1 MPTIAFHPSGA
12 PAPYERYLDEL
23 SGYLHIKV
31 RGGADLATLASE
43 RLPVETLE
51 RLLEAGLSWD
61 EVAFIIPRRTL
72 SHRREKGQP
81 LTVDESDKAIRLARI
96 LAQAVNTFGDV
107 ERGLN
112 WLRQK
117 QQRLGGLTPLS
128 VAGTEQ
134 GAHLV
139 EEQLA
144 QIDEGYFA

>member
-12 PAPYERYLDEL
+12 PAPYERYLDRL
-23 SGYLHIKV
+23 SGYLGIKV

-43 RLPVETLE
+43 RLPVEILE

-61 EVAFIIPRRTL
+61 EVAFIVPRRTL

-81 LTVDESDKAIRLARI
+81 LTMDESDKAIRLARI

-112 WLRQK
+112 WLRR
-117 QQRLGGLTPLS
+117 QQRRLGGLTPLS

-134 GAHLV
+134 GARLV
-139 EEQLA
+139 EEQLV
-144 QIDEGYFA
+144 QIDDGYFA

>member
-12 PAPYERYLDEL
+12 RAPYERYLEDL
-23 SGYLHIKV
+23 SAFLSTKV
-31 RGGADLATLASE
+31 RGGADLATLASD
-43 RLPVETLE
+43 RLPAETLE
-51 RLLEAGLSWD
+51 RLLETGLSWD

-81 LTVDESDKAIRLARI
+81 LTVEESDKAIRLARI
-96 LAQAVNTFGDV
+96 LALAVNTFGDV
-107 ERGLN
+107 GRGLN

-117 QQRLGGLTPLS
+117 QQRFGGVAPLAL
-128 VAGTEQ
+128 AGTEQ

-139 EEQLA
+139 EEQLV

>member
-1 MPTIAFHPSGA
+1 MQTIAFHPSGA
-12 PAPYERYLDEL
+12 QAPYERYLDEL
-23 SGYLHIKV
+23 SAFLSTKV
-31 RGGADLATLASE
+31 RGGADLATLAND

-51 RLLEAGLSWD
+51 RLLAAGLSWD

-81 LTVDESDKAIRLARI
+81 LTIDESDKAIRLARI
-96 LAQAVNTFGDV
+96 LAQAANTFGDV

-128 VAGTEQ
+128 LAETEQ

-139 EEQLA
+139 EEQLV
-144 QIDEGYFA
+144 QLDEGYFA

>member
-1 MPTIAFHPSGA
+1 MPTTNFDPSGS
-12 PAPYERYLDEL
+12 PAPHERYLDEL
-23 SGYLHIKV
+23 SGILRTKLTS
-31 RGGADLATLASE
+31 GADLAALAND
-43 RLPVETLE
+43 RLPAETIE
-51 RLLEAGLSWD
+51 HLLEAGLSWD

-81 LTVDESDKAIRLARI
+81 LTVDESDRAIRLARI
-96 LAQAVNTFGDV
+96 LAQAARTFGDLR
-107 ERGLN
+107 RGLN

-139 EEQLA
+139 EEQLV